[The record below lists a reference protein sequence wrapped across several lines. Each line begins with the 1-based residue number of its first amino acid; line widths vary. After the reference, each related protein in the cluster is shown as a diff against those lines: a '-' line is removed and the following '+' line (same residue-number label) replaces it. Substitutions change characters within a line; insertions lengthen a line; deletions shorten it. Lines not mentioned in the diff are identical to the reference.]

1 MRSGRIGRY
10 VALAAAAALVGA
22 GIVVAAQPSGAV
34 HDTGLFELDG
44 NIAHNA
50 PAPLPYD
57 WASLFD
63 ASGNRLV
70 TPDPLNGPLLAST
83 FASDAATPDQT
94 YFTSNKDIQPIASG
108 QQHWGCDPINN
119 PLNKDDLLHAYAAL
133 VDIPVNAPDN
143 AGHQVLYLGSE
154 RGSHNGTSNAGFWLL
169 KDPSVGCSGSAD
181 FSGQHTDGD
190 ILITSDYTNGGGTQD
205 VNVYRW
211 TGDDANGTLVLQS
224 SGGVC
229 GTTAPDNACAIAN
242 AATVASPWSP
252 TSHESNTFVEA
263 GIDLTTLLGAQ
274 GGCFTSFLAE
284 TRSSAQLTATLKDF
298 AGGQFNTCPQPPITT
313 TATPGGALVA
323 PGSAQHDVAT
333 VSAVGPR
340 PVPTGTVSFFLCNP
354 SQVVPTGCPT
364 GGLPVGST
372 GLLGGSAESPPV
384 SGPTDTAPG
393 KYCWR
398 AEYAPDAAS
407 SGTYLP
413 SSHTNS
419 DTECF
424 TVVHGSPT
432 LTTEIAVTGDN
443 PPGLGFTT
451 LGDTA
456 TLSGF
461 VGSVTGETITF
472 NLYGPFAT
480 GVTPVCTGNPVFTTT
495 GSLNASG
502 VATTSQTYDPTAV
515 GTYTWRASYAGNALN
530 DPATHACG
538 QAAETATIV
547 GSVVSVVKAANPT
560 GPVSAGDPIGF
571 DITVTNTSTVPARGV
586 HVTDTLPGN
595 GLDWTLD
602 PAFPGCAITGAVGS
616 QVLLCDLATVNPQQS
631 VGPIHVSA
639 TTTPANCGVV
649 SNHASV
655 TTTNGTGGESNVA
668 SVTVNCPDLT
678 VSKTA
683 DAATVSA
690 GDPIGFTITAH
701 NNGPGTAHG
710 TTITDPLPT
719 GPGISWTIAAQTPS
733 GSCAIGGSTLTC
745 SIGDFAPGA
754 TVTVH
759 VISPTTSASCA
770 GYDNTATATATNAP
784 SASGSASTTVQCP
797 AVTLTKTAD
806 ATSVAAGDPIGFTV
820 TATNAGPGVAQNVVV
835 NDPLP
840 TGDGISW
847 TIAAQT
853 PSGSCAITGGTLTC
867 TVASLAAG
875 ANLTVHVTSPT
886 SAASCKQYDNTASA
900 TVANQQNAPGNASAT
915 TTVQCSGLTF
925 TKTADAAS
933 VAAGSPIG
941 FTITANN
948 AGPAPANGVTIT
960 DELPAGD
967 GIDWKLDASAPATC
981 AITGRAPT
989 QTLTC
994 SAVNLAAGE
1003 HESVH
1008 VTSATTADSCA
1019 IYDNTATL
1027 DARNAPSLTAHA
1039 TTSVTCAPP
1048 TTPTPTPTPTPTHGT
1063 TPPSSTPPLAG
1074 TGAGPIRDE
1083 LAWAIGLIVLGGVAL
1098 AVARLRR
1105 RLH

>member
-119 PLNKDDLLHAYAAL
+119 PLNKDDLLHTYAAL
-133 VDIPVNAPDN
+133 VDVPANAPDN

-154 RGSHNGTSNAGFWLL
+154 RGSHNGVSNAGFWLL

-340 PVPTGTVSFFLCNP
+340 PVPTGTVSFFLCDP

-472 NLYGPFAT
+472 NLYGPFAS
-480 GVTPVCTGNPVFTTT
+480 GVTPVCT
-495 GSLNASG
+495 
-502 VATTSQTYDPTAV
+502 
-515 GTYTWRASYAGNALN
+515 
-530 DPATHACG
+530 
-538 QAAETATIV
+538 
-547 GSVVSVVKAANPT
+547 
-560 GPVSAGDPIGF
+560 GDPIGF

-602 PAFPGCAITGAVGS
+602 PTFPGCAITGAVGS

-631 VGPIHVSA
+631 VGPIHVNA

-701 NNGPGTAHG
+701 INGPGTAHG

-733 GSCAIGGSTLTC
+733 GSCAISGSTLTC

-806 ATSVAAGDPIGFTV
+806 ATSVAAGDPIGFAV

-967 GIDWKLDASAPATC
+967 GIDWKLDASA
-981 AITGRAPT
+981 R
-989 QTLTC
+989 
-994 SAVNLAAGE
+994 SE
-1003 HESVH
+1003 E
-1008 VTSATTADSCA
+1008 
-1019 IYDNTATL
+1019 
-1027 DARNAPSLTAHA
+1027 
-1039 TTSVTCAPP
+1039 
-1048 TTPTPTPTPTPTHGT
+1048 
-1063 TPPSSTPPLAG
+1063 
-1074 TGAGPIRDE
+1074 
-1083 LAWAIGLIVLGGVAL
+1083 
-1098 AVARLRR
+1098 
-1105 RLH
+1105 